1 MRLPRTLFCHRVTVE
16 PYAGDSAYVKTYG
29 PPVTGVRALVDARIR
44 VVRNREGR
52 EVTSTVTVYGEPSL
66 AAQCPPES
74 RITLPDGRI
83 TTVIAVAPHT
93 APGLGLPE
101 STEVA
106 CE

>member
-1 MRLPRTLFCHRVTVE
+1 MRLPRWLLRHRVTVE
-16 PYAGDSAYVKTYG
+16 PYAGDSAYGKTYG
-29 PPVTGVRALVDARIR
+29 PPIPDVRALVDARIR

-52 EVTSTVTVYGEPSL
+52 EVTSTATVYAEPDL

-74 RITLPDGRI
+74 RITLPDGRV

>member
-1 MRLPRTLFCHRVTVE
+1 MRLPRWLLPHRISVE
-16 PYAGDSAYVKTYG
+16 PYAGDSAYGPTYG
-29 PPVTGVRALVDARIR
+29 PPIEDVRALVDLRIR

-52 EVTSTVTVYGEPSL
+52 EVTSTATVYAEPEL

-74 RITLPDGRI
+74 LITLPDGRI
-83 TTVIAVAPHT
+83 THVIAVAPHT
-93 APGLGLPE
+93 APGMGLPE